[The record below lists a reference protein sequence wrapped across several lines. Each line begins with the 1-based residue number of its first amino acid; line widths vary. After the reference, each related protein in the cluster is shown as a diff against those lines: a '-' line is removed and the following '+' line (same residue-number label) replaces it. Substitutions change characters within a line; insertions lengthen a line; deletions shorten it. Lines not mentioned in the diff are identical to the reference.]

1 MSSNF
6 REECFKLQKKAEQ
19 PLQNIIFDKQI
30 VDIFLKLYPLKTLNI
45 EPEEII
51 LATQDEVNL
60 LQEAISYYDQIFS
73 IIEGISDQEL
83 KNGLEGLYSTT
94 ELIHPIECV
103 DLFLLIYRAGKL
115 INLFT
120 GFNII
125 IKKEYDTNTTEV
137 DNLLVLNRKI
147 IDIMEQLF
155 RKFCQK

>member
-19 PLQNIIFDKQI
+19 PLQNIQFKKKLLY
-30 VDIFLKLYPLKTLNI
+30 IFLNLYPLKTLNI

-51 LATQDEVNL
+51 LASQDEVNL

-73 IIEGISDQEL
+73 IIKGINDQEL

-94 ELIHPIECV
+94 ELIHSIECV
-103 DLFLLIYRAGKL
+103 DLDLLVFRTGEL
-115 INLFT
+115 INRFKEI
-120 GFNII
+120 NIKI
-125 IKKEYDTNTTEV
+125 EKEYNTHPTEV

-147 IDIMEQLF
+147 IDFMEQLF
-155 RKFCQK
+155 RKLC